1 MIFFSC
7 SLFVVNE
14 MRENIKGKED
24 LKKKN
29 VTYERGG
36 VGKGSSSRR
45 K

>member
-1 MIFFSC
+1 MIFFSLF
-7 SLFVVNE
+7 LFVVNE
-14 MRENIKGKED
+14 MRENIRGERR
-24 LKKKN
+24 LRKKN